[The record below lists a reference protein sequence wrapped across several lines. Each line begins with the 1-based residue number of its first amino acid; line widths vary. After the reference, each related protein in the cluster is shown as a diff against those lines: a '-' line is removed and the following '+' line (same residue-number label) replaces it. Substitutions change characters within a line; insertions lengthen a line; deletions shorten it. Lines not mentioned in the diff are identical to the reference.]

1 MRAREESNSCAVFL
15 ALRDI
20 PCIIAFVSD
29 VATETIC
36 ERLLREE
43 QESVAWSV
51 VKPEREK
58 PANARRKLRTAD
70 GHIWVRPTP
79 DQYRYLRALETY
91 PIERMARRRAQIT
104 PRQVKSWRKHEWF
117 VEVETEA
124 AREAADR
131 LIESAWIAAMDGR
144 LEPIYQQGQLLGYKR
159 VHSEKLHIELLKGLM
174 PEKFDRR
181 AMQETTPSKTVKL
194 ATPEE
199 IAAAVRRLSPTVGGA
214 TPPLPTLPE

>member
-1 MRAREESNSCAVFL
+1 MRAREGSNSCAVFL

-29 VATETIC
+29 VATETIA

-43 QESVAWSV
+43 QESVSWSV
-51 VKPEREK
+51 VKPDRKK
-58 PANARRKLRTAD
+58 PANSRRKLRTAD
-70 GHIWVRPTP
+70 GHVWVRPTP

-131 LIESAWIAAMDGR
+131 LIESAWAAAMDGR

-181 AMQETTPSKTVKL
+181 AMQETTTSKPVKL

-199 IAAAVRRLSPTVGGA
+199 IAAAVRKLSPTVGG
-214 TPPLPTLPE
+214 TTQPLPTLPE